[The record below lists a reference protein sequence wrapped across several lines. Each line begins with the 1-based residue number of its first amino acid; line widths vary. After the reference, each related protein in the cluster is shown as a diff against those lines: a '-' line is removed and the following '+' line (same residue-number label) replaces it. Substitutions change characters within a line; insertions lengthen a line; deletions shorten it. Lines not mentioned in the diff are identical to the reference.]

1 MISYSDFLK
10 GGGAKCKFTKLWHR
24 LEKYNRSWDP
34 GGGGCMTVLGDK
46 APPSFWP
53 NITEQPRRTKFS
65 FLCAEVERVVLK
77 KKSVLVVIFSTFT

>member
-34 GGGGCMTVLGDK
+34 GGGVYDSAWWQGP
-46 APPSFWP
+46 PPSFWP

>member
-34 GGGGCMTVLGDK
+34 GGGGGCMTVLGDK
-46 APPSFWP
+46 PPPLPSDPILQSNPEELSSLFYV
-53 NITEQPRRTKFS
+53 QR
-65 FLCAEVERVVLK
+65 
-77 KKSVLVVIFSTFT
+77 